1 MKSHELERLERDL
14 SRVRELVKH
23 NEETVRTS
31 SRPQIQKIFL
41 SSTEKIK
48 SDLEKKIRLLKSERA
63 FELFNMRLIGPQMSG
78 SIQLR
83 SLLKLVP
90 KLNSTL
96 EHSAWHFWN
105 KSSAGERIDENFIR
119 LLDLRLAGIESGSTN
134 LVIVGNTQPDL
145 TGESALENALRA
157 IFKLLGSTND
167 DLIDHVYEVGIPASK
182 SLAELMSELEKENL
196 AVEFNWGASD
206 NYFRWDG
213 RPAQITKIRTMLE
226 EIGEPEIFL
235 DEVEGT
241 VEALSSRGRIE
252 IFSLTDKVKISA
264 KFNLDLHEKVN
275 KLHLKSKGVFV
286 IEKLSFPIAATNKKK
301 SVYLLRDIK

>member
-1 MKSHELERLERDL
+1 MKSYELEKLERDL
-14 SRVRELVKH
+14 SRVKELVTH
-23 NEETVRTS
+23 NEAAVQTS
-31 SRPQIQKIFL
+31 PRPQVQKVFL
-41 SSTEKIK
+41 SSTAKIK
-48 SDLEKKIRLLKSERA
+48 ADLENKIRLLKSERA

-90 KLNSTL
+90 KLNSAL
-96 EHSAWHFWN
+96 EHGAWNFWN
-105 KSSAGERIDENFIR
+105 KSGVSERVDENFIR
-119 LLDLRLAGIESGSTN
+119 LLDLRLAGIEPGSTN

-157 IFKLLGSTND
+157 IFKLLSSSADN
-167 DLIDHVYEVGIPASK
+167 LIDNVHEIGVSASK
-182 SLAELMSELEKENL
+182 SISDLMSELEKENL

-213 RPAQITKIRTMLE
+213 RPAEITKIRTMLE
-226 EIGEPEIFL
+226 EIGEPEVSL
-235 DEVEGT
+235 YEVEGI

-252 IFSLTDKVKISA
+252 IFSLTSKIKISA
-264 KFNLDLHEKVN
+264 KFNLDLHEKIN

-286 IEKLSFPIAATNKKK
+286 VERITFPIAATNKKK
-301 SVYLLRDIK
+301 SIYILKDIK